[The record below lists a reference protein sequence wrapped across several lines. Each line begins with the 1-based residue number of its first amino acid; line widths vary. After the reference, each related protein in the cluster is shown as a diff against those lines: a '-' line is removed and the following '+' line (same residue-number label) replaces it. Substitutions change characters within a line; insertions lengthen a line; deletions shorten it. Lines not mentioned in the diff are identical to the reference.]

1 MIPNDADVIVVG
13 GGVMGL
19 SIALEA
25 ARRGKSVLL
34 FEKRY
39 PGAGASGRS
48 GAILRQHY
56 SNPLTVTMA
65 RDGLRTYANF
75 EKWAGGPCGFRK
87 AGCLILADARDR
99 SALEGNVRLMQEAG
113 CRAEL
118 LTPQGI
124 RAVAPMVSVPDD
136 VLGAW
141 EPDAGYC
148 DPVTTLA
155 TLTAACEAAGVRLH
169 SDTCVTRLRTNNT
182 PTALRVT
189 GVETTWDAPGGM
201 EAWGADSVVLATG
214 PWTNRLLKPLNTSV
228 PIETTRP
235 LLSFFARP
243 AALPDHPVV
252 GDLNTGIYLR
262 PDESRTLVGALDLSR
277 DDPVPDPD
285 ALDETVPAEFIA
297 FCRERVMMRLPPLT
311 QGYGR
316 GGYVGMYDCTPDMHP
331 ILGPMPAIS
340 GLYVAAGF
348 SGHGFKLAP
357 VIGRAFGELLS
368 TSGYQTLDLS
378 PFAPTRYA
386 DGMPIR
392 AAYEYGLLA

>member
-1 MIPNDADVIVVG
+1 VIPNDADVIVVG

-19 SIALEA
+19 SIALET
-25 ARRGKSVLL
+25 ARRGKSVML

-56 SNPLTVTMA
+56 SNPLTVAMA
-65 RDGLRTYANF
+65 RDGLRTYSDF
-75 EKWAGGPCGFRK
+75 EKRAGGPCGFRK
-87 AGCLILADARDR
+87 VGCLILADARDR
-99 SALEGNVRLMQEAG
+99 AALEGNVRLMQEAG

-118 LTPQGI
+118 LRPQEI
-124 RAVAPMVSVPDD
+124 RTIAPMVSVPDD

-169 SDTCVTRLRTNNT
+169 SDTRVTRLRTNET
-182 PTALRVT
+182 RVT

-214 PWTNRLLKPLNTSV
+214 PWTNRLLNPLNISV

-252 GDLNTGIYLR
+252 GDLNGGIYFR
-262 PDESRTLVGALDLSR
+262 PDESRTLVGALDLSH

-285 ALDETVPAEFIA
+285 TLDETVPADFIA
-297 FCRERVMMRLPPLT
+297 FCRERVTMRLPALT

-316 GGYVGMYDCTPDMHP
+316 GGYAGMYDCTPDMHP
-331 ILGPMPAIS
+331 ILGPMPGVP

-357 VIGRAFGELLS
+357 VIGRAFGELL
-368 TSGYQTLDLS
+368 TRGNYQTLDLS
-378 PFAPTRYA
+378 PLTLTRYA
-386 DGMPIR
+386 AGQPIR